1 MAYLINQVDVLT
13 RLHNLMGKRVAPGGT
28 DEDLKRW
35 VQDGFDYCWRYYRW
49 SFAQKA
55 ASIADDGVLPEDFD
69 LLGYFDL
76 ADTYTPTW
84 DSATGRLILDPIAEV
99 DINYQIA
106 PPTLGT
112 DEAGSA
118 PFPSARVVAMAA
130 LIYAKLS
137 ENPTRADIQQ
147 EWDLL
152 HSELDRLTGYAD
164 RNTPRRPV
172 NFHDVAGTHTGDV
185 GG

>member
-1 MAYLINQVDVLT
+1 MAYLINQVDVMN
-13 RLHNLMGKRVAPGGT
+13 RLHNLMGHRVNPGGT
-28 DEDLKRW
+28 DEDLKRH

-49 SFAQKA
+49 SFAQKTA
-55 ASIADDGVLPEDFD
+55 TTLADGVLPDDFD
-69 LLGYFDL
+69 LEGYYSL
-76 ADTYTPTW
+76 ADTYGVTW
-84 DSATGRLILDPIAEV
+84 DSTLGKIKLDPVAAQTLT
-99 DINYQIA
+99 YQMA

-112 DEAGSA
+112 DAAGSA

-164 RNTPRRPV
+164 RNRRRRPV
-172 NFHDVAGTHTGDV
+172 NYHDVAGTYTGDV
-185 GG
+185 GA

>member
-1 MAYLINQVDVLT
+1 MAYLINQQDVLN
-13 RLHNLMGKRVAPGGT
+13 RLHNLMGHRNNPGGT

-35 VQDGFDYCWRYYRW
+35 AQDGFDYCWRYYRW
-49 SFAQKA
+49 GFAQKTGTTD
-55 ASIADDGVLPEDFD
+55 ASGVLPSDFD
-69 LLGYFDL
+69 LNGYF
-76 ADTYTPTW
+76 AEAATYGTPVWNGTELQL
-84 DSATGRLILDPIAEV
+84 DNVSTATE
-99 DINYQIA
+99 INYQIA

-152 HSELDRLTGYAD
+152 HKELNRLTGYAD

-172 NFHDVAGTHTGDV
+172 NYQDVAGTYTGDV
-185 GG
+185 GA